1 MNVRLLLAMFLVC
14 QFSASHWYVRGTIC
28 KWMKLGS
35 VDASFLCTDLGSS
48 IYICETN
55 QLLKSTKKYQP
66 NQPTHKTNSTH
77 KTSQPTKLVVHNM
90 NTLGSTSGKFSW
102 EQSATPM
109 KLDPHHRKLLSTTN
123 HITFKNFA
131 GQPISGTKWWAKM
144 YFGNL
149 PLHHWH
155 HDKNMSHCN
164 IRFPAKFSTSPSR
177 EPQRVSNKSVSY
189 LLVLPKGSQPC

>member
-1 MNVRLLLAMFLVC
+1 MNVWSMLVMFSVC
-14 QFSASHWYVRGTIC
+14 RFSASHWYARGTIC
-28 KWMKLGS
+28 KWMRLGS

-55 QLLKSTKKYQP
+55 QLLKSTKKYQS
-66 NQPTHKTNSTH
+66 NQPTHKTD
-77 KTSQPTKLVVHNM
+77 
-90 NTLGSTSGKFSW
+90 NTPKNLSFILWTPLGCADETC
-102 EQSATPM
+102 
-109 KLDPHHRKLLSTTN
+109 LHHRKLLSTTN

-131 GQPISGTKWWAKM
+131 GQPISVTKWCAKM
-144 YFGNL
+144 FFGNL
-149 PLHHWH
+149 SPHHWQH
-155 HDKNMSHCN
+155 TKNMSHCN